1 MPKWVTDVDDELDRV
16 VRDYLNETD
25 VALAAFLRR
34 CVVEYLNARGIEVK
48 SRVKRGGYR
57 PRKQN
62 TTSQP
67 SSNKSTEG
75 DRQ

>member
-16 VRDYLNETD
+16 VRDYLSETD

-57 PRKQN
+57 PRKQD
-62 TTSQP
+62 TSSP
-67 SSNKSTEG
+67 SSARESTEG
-75 DRQ
+75 D